1 MTILAD
7 ENTRVIV
14 QGITG
19 TIGSVQT
26 RLMREY
32 GSRIVAGVTPGRQGE
47 SVDGVPVY
55 DTVQD
60 AVHKHEVDATVVFVP
75 ALLARDAV
83 FEAVEAGI
91 RLIVIVTE
99 RIPIHDALRIRSCAR
114 KAGATVIGPNSPGII
129 VPGKAKIGIMPANLF
144 KAGNVGVAT
153 RSATLGYEIAGN
165 LTQAGIGQSTCVGI
179 GGDRVT
185 GVNFVDVLKLFQE
198 DEETNAVVI
207 VGEVGRTVEEEAAE
221 CVKSGMFKKP
231 MAAFIAGR
239 LAPPEKRLGH
249 GGAIIESGR
258 GTAQSKIRA
267 LREAGVR
274 VADKPSQIVEVLK
287 QIL

>member
-19 TIGSVQT
+19 RIGAVQT

-32 GSRIVAGVTPGRQGE
+32 GTRIVAGVTPGREGQ
-47 SVDGVPVY
+47 SVDGIPVY

-60 AVHKHEVDATVVFVP
+60 AVDKHEADATVVFVP
-75 ALLARDAV
+75 ALLARDAA

-99 RIPIHDALRIRSCAR
+99 RIPIHDALKIRSCAQR
-114 KAGATVIGPNSPGII
+114 AGATVIGPNSPGII
-129 VPGKAKIGIMPANLF
+129 VPSKAKIGIMPANLF
-144 KAGNVGVAT
+144 RAGNVGVAT

-198 DEETNAVVI
+198 DQDTHAVVI
-207 VGEVGRTVEEEAAE
+207 VGEVGRTLEEEAAE
-221 CVKSGMFKKP
+221 CAKSGMFKKP
-231 MAAFIAGR
+231 IASFIAGR
-239 LAPPEKRLGH
+239 FAPPEKRLGH
-249 GGAIIESGR
+249 AGAIIESGR
-258 GTAQSKIRA
+258 GTAESKIRV
-267 LREAGVR
+267 LREAGIR

>member
-1 MTILAD
+1 
-7 ENTRVIV
+7 
-14 QGITG
+14 
-19 TIGSVQT
+19 
-26 RLMREY
+26 MREY
-32 GSRIVAGVTPGRQGE
+32 GTRIVAGVTPSREGQ
-47 SVDGVPVY
+47 SVDGIPVY

-60 AVHKHEVDATVVFVP
+60 AVDKHEADATIVFVP
-75 ALLARDAV
+75 ALHARDAV

-99 RIPIHDALRIRSCAR
+99 RIPIHDALKIRSRAQQ
-114 KAGATVIGPNSPGII
+114 AGATVIGPNSPGII
-129 VPGKAKIGIMPANLF
+129 VPGKTKIGIMPANLF
-144 KAGNVGVAT
+144 RAGNIGVAT

-165 LTQAGIGQSTCVGI
+165 LTQEGIGQSTCVGI

-185 GVNFVDVLKLFQE
+185 GVNFVDVLNLFQR
-198 DEETNAVVI
+198 DEETHAVVI

-221 CVKSGMFKKP
+221 YVKNGMFKKP
-231 MAAFIAGR
+231 IAAFVAGR
-239 LAPPEKRLGH
+239 LAPPEERLGH
-249 GGAIIESGR
+249 AGAIIESGR

-267 LREAGVR
+267 LRGAGIR

>member
-7 ENTRVIV
+7 ENTRAIV

-19 TIGSVQT
+19 RIGTVQT
-26 RLMREY
+26 RLMCEY
-32 GSRIVAGVTPGRQGE
+32 STRIVAGVTPGREGQ
-47 SVDGVPVY
+47 SVDGIPVY
-55 DTVQD
+55 DTVQG
-60 AVHKHEVDATVVFVP
+60 AVENHEAEASIIFVP
-75 ALLARDAV
+75 ALLARDAA

-99 RIPIHDALRIRSCAR
+99 RIPIHDALKIRSFAE
-114 KAGATVIGPNSPGII
+114 KAGATIVGPNSPGII
-129 VPGKAKIGIMPANLF
+129 SPGKAKIGIMPANLF
-144 KAGNVGVAT
+144 RAGNVGVAT

-198 DEETNAVVI
+198 DQETHAVVI
-207 VGEVGRTVEEEAAE
+207 VGEVGRTLEEEAAE

-231 MAAFIAGR
+231 IASFIAGR
-239 LAPPEKRLGH
+239 FAPPEKRLGH
-249 GGAIIESGR
+249 AGAIIESGR
-258 GTAQSKIRA
+258 GTAESKIRV
-267 LREAGVR
+267 LREAGIR

>member
-19 TIGSVQT
+19 RIGAVQT
-26 RLMREY
+26 RLMLEY
-32 GSRIVAGVTPGRQGE
+32 GTRIVAGVTPGREGQ

-60 AVHKHEVDATVVFVP
+60 ALDKHEADATVVFVP
-75 ALLARDAV
+75 ALLARDAA

-114 KAGATVIGPNSPGII
+114 KARATVIGPNSPGLII
-129 VPGKAKIGIMPANLF
+129 PGKVKIGIMPANLF
-144 KAGNVGVAT
+144 KAGNVGVVT

-165 LTQAGIGQSTCVGI
+165 LTQAGMGESTCVGI

-185 GVNFVDVLKLFQE
+185 GVNFVDVLKLFEE
-198 DEETNAVVI
+198 DEETHAVVI

-231 MAAFIAGR
+231 VTGFIAGR

-249 GGAIIESGR
+249 AGAIIESGR